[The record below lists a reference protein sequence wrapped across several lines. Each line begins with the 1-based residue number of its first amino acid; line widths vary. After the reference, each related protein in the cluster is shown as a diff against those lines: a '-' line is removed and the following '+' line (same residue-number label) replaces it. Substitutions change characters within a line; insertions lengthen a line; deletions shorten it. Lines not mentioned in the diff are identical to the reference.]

1 MNKAP
6 TTANALVL
14 RIRIKTMGNSIKN
27 AKRLIAQQTPIM
39 ILDEPAASLDFAL
52 SSKLTHILQNLAHE
66 DNKTVLI
73 VTHDI
78 NDAMKFSDYIILL
91 KNGKVLVQ
99 GEPSIV
105 INEAVLQE
113 LYGPQARLSEDSAG
127 NKVAWASYQ
136 K

>member
-1 MNKAP
+1 M
-6 TTANALVL
+6 
-14 RIRIKTMGNSIKN
+14 
-27 AKRLIAQQTPIM
+27 
-39 ILDEPAASLDFAL
+39 
-52 SSKLTHILQNLAHE
+52 
-66 DNKTVLI
+66 
-73 VTHDI
+73 THDI

-136 K
+136 Q

>member
-1 MNKAP
+1 
-6 TTANALVL
+6 
-14 RIRIKTMGNSIKN
+14 
-27 AKRLIAQQTPIM
+27 
-39 ILDEPAASLDFAL
+39 
-52 SSKLTHILQNLAHE
+52 
-66 DNKTVLI
+66 
-73 VTHDI
+73 
-78 NDAMKFSDYIILL
+78 MKFSDYIILL